1 MNVKIRKIDGNTLV
15 DAKISDSKLLEIEL
29 PSFNDGWRFDFNK
42 HSKKKNF
49 NTYVLVSEETSEKIE
64 GCLTFQMREK
74 VEPYMAFIE
83 IAPHNRGEVREYD
96 NVAGCLIA
104 FACRLS
110 FIIGENDF
118 EGYLAFDVLE
128 EEKEDEIKLMSMYST
143 KYNALKI
150 SDTTML
156 IPPIGGKKLIDEFLN
171 KDYEN

>member
-1 MNVKIRKIDGNTLV
+1 MNVKLRKIEVNTLV
-15 DAKISDSKLLEIEL
+15 DAKISDSKLIEIEL

-42 HSKKKNF
+42 HSKKKIF
-49 NTYVLVSEETSEKIE
+49 NTYVLVSEETSARIE

-83 IAPHNRGEVREYD
+83 IAPHNRGEVKEYD

-110 FIIGENDF
+110 FINGENDF

-128 EEKEDEIKLMSMYST
+128 EKKEDEIKLMSLYST
-143 KYNALKI
+143 KYNAFKI
-150 SDTTML
+150 SETTML
-156 IPPIGGKKLIDEFLN
+156 IPPLGGKKLIDEFLN
-171 KDYEN
+171 NDYES

>member
-1 MNVKIRKIDGNTLV
+1 
-15 DAKISDSKLLEIEL
+15 
-29 PSFNDGWRFDFNK
+29 
-42 HSKKKNF
+42 
-49 NTYVLVSEETSEKIE
+49 
-64 GCLTFQMREK
+64 
-74 VEPYMAFIE
+74 MAFIE

-110 FIIGENDF
+110 FINGENDF